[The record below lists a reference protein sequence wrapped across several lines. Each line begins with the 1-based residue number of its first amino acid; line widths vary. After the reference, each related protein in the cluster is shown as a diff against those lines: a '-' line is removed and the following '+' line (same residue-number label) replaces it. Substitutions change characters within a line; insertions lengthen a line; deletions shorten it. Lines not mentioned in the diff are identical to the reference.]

1 MEPRRE
7 VREKRVGWEAVVVAE
22 ELVEWAVLL
31 EERLE
36 ERIERARFLL
46 GVEGEV
52 SLGGD
57 KRGDVVVG
65 GGDGVCGCYHCEK
78 RLPSVL
84 RRDMVVWVWVWDAGY
99 GWVVPASKQTLT

>member
-36 ERIERARFLL
+36 DRIERARFLL

-52 SLGGD
+52 SL
-57 KRGDVVVG
+57 
-65 GGDGVCGCYHCEK
+65 
-78 RLPSVL
+78 
-84 RRDMVVWVWVWDAGY
+84 
-99 GWVVPASKQTLT
+99 